1 MTVPGAKRRDCKW
14 LIVILGSSLL
24 MSACGLL
31 QAQPTPTPT
40 PTLAKSTRVVARGKI
55 IPEFDVIKLSVSNA
69 EDSRVN
75 QILVKVGD
83 RVRRNQVI
91 ATLQGSDRRLADLKA
106 AQTNVK
112 LLQARLIK
120 AKQGDAK
127 PGGIAAQQAVVARL
141 ETQLPVEITQKEA
154 EIVSAQAS
162 LREAA
167 LTYQRRQQL
176 YKQGA
181 ISRAEV
187 DAAREEFET
196 TRATLAAQIASL
208 EQTVTTLKAQIQE
221 EKARLVELQQVRP
234 IDVTIAQAELERAL
248 IEVQQSRADYDDTQ
262 VRAPIPG
269 QILRINTKVGEQVNT
284 ELGIVDLGRTEQMF
298 VQAEVYETD
307 IGKVKKG
314 QRATILSEYG
324 GFEGEIQGVVDDI
337 GRQIDPPTLSTGN
350 NNPTTDEN
358 ARVVN
363 VSIRIDQ
370 DDSPIV
376 AGLTNMQVR
385 VTVNLKEEAG

>member
-1 MTVPGAKRRDCKW
+1 MTVPGAKRRDCKQM
-14 LIVILGSSLL
+14 IVILGASFL
-24 MSACGLL
+24 MSSCGLL

-40 PTLAKSTRVVARGKI
+40 PKTIKSNRVVARGKI
-55 IPEFDVIKLSVSNA
+55 IPEFGVIKVSVSNA

-75 QILVKVGD
+75 QLLVKEGD
-83 RVRRNQVI
+83 RVRKDQVI
-91 ATLQGSDRRLADLKA
+91 ATLQGADRRREDLKA
-106 AQTNVK
+106 ALANVK
-112 LLQARLIK
+112 LSQARLIK

-127 PGGIAAQQAVVARL
+127 PGGIAAQQAVVIRL
-141 ETQLPVEITQKEA
+141 KTQLPVEIKQKEA

-167 LTYQRRQQL
+167 LTYQRRRQL
-176 YKQGA
+176 YQQGA

-187 DAAREEFET
+187 DTAREEFET

-221 EKARLVELQQVRP
+221 EKARLAELQQIRP
-234 IDVTIAQAELERAL
+234 IDVTIAQAELQRAL
-248 IEVQQSRADYDDTQ
+248 IEVEQRRADYDDTQ
-262 VRAPIPG
+262 VQAPIPG

-284 ELGIVDLGRTEQMF
+284 QLGIVDLGRTEQMY
-298 VQAEVYETD
+298 VLAEVYETD
-307 IGKVKKG
+307 ITKINKG

-324 GFEGEIQGVVDDI
+324 GFKGEIQGVVDDV
-337 GRQIDPPTLSTGN
+337 GLQIDPRTLSTGN

-358 ARVVN
+358 ARIVN

-385 VTVNLKEEAG
+385 VTIDL

>member
-1 MTVPGAKRRDCKW
+1 MTVPGAKRQDGKW

-40 PTLAKSTRVVARGKI
+40 PIAVKSNRVVARGKI

-75 QILVKVGD
+75 RILVKVGD
-83 RVRRNQVI
+83 RVRANQVI
-91 ATLQGSDRRLADLKA
+91 ATLQGADRRLADLKA
-106 AQTNVK
+106 AQANVK

-127 PGGIAAQQAVVARL
+127 PGGIAAQQAVVVRL
-141 ETQLPVEITQKEA
+141 ETQLPVEIKQKEA

-176 YKQGA
+176 FKQGA

-187 DAAREEFET
+187 DTAREEFET
-196 TRATLAAQIASL
+196 TRATLATQIASL
-208 EQTVTTLKAQIQE
+208 EQTVTTLKAQILE
-221 EKARLVELQQVRP
+221 EKARLAELQQVRP
-234 IDVTIAQAELERAL
+234 IDVTIAQAELEQAL
-248 IEVQQSRADYDDTQ
+248 IEVEQRRADYDDTQ

-284 ELGIVDLGRTEQMF
+284 QLGIVDLGRTEQMF

-307 IGKVKKG
+307 VSKVRKG
-314 QRATILSEYG
+314 QRAKILSEYG
-324 GFEGEIQGVVDDI
+324 GFEGEIQGVVDDV
-337 GRQIDPPTLSTGN
+337 GLQIDPRTLSTGN

-363 VSIRIDQ
+363 VSIRIDK

-385 VTVNLKEEAG
+385 VTIDLQEKAG

>member
-1 MTVPGAKRRDCKW
+1 M
-14 LIVILGSSLL
+14 

-40 PTLAKSTRVVARGKI
+40 PKTIKSSRVVARGKI
-55 IPEFDVIKLSVSNA
+55 IPEFGVIKVSVSNA

-75 QILVKVGD
+75 QLLVKEGD
-83 RVRRNQVI
+83 RVRKDQVI
-91 ATLQGSDRRLADLKA
+91 ATLQGADRRREDLKA
-106 AQTNVK
+106 ALTNVK

-127 PGGIAAQQAVVARL
+127 PGGIAAQQAVVIRL
-141 ETQLPVEITQKEA
+141 KTQLPVEIKQKEA
-154 EIVSAQAS
+154 EVVSAQAS

-167 LTYQRRQQL
+167 LTYQRRRQL
-176 YKQGA
+176 YQQGA

-187 DAAREEFET
+187 DTAREEFET

-221 EKARLVELQQVRP
+221 EKARLAELQQIRP
-234 IDVTIAQAELERAL
+234 IDVTIAQAELQRAL
-248 IEVQQSRADYDDTQ
+248 IEVEQRRADYDDTQ
-262 VRAPIPG
+262 VQAPIPG

-284 ELGIVDLGRTEQMF
+284 QLGIVDLGRTEQMY
-298 VQAEVYETD
+298 VLVEVYETD
-307 IGKVKKG
+307 ITKINKG

-324 GFEGEIQGVVDDI
+324 GFKGEIQGVVDDV
-337 GRQIDPPTLSTGN
+337 GLQIDPRTLSTGN

-358 ARVVN
+358 ARIVN
-363 VSIRIDQ
+363 VYIRIDQ

-385 VTVNLKEEAG
+385 VTIDL

>member
-1 MTVPGAKRRDCKW
+1 MTLPGAKRQSYIR
-14 LIVILGSSLL
+14 LIVILGTSLI

-31 QAQPTPTPT
+31 QAQPTPAPT
-40 PTLAKSTRVVARGKI
+40 PAVKRTRVVARGKI

-83 RVRRNQVI
+83 RVQGNQVI
-91 ATLQGSDRRLADLKA
+91 ATLQGADRRLADLKA

-120 AKQGDAK
+120 TRQGDAK
-127 PGGIAAQQAVVARL
+127 PGGIAAQQAVVVRL
-141 ETQLPVEITQKEA
+141 ETQLPVEIKQKQA
-154 EIVSAQAS
+154 EIISAQAS

-167 LTYQRRQQL
+167 LTYKRRQQL
-176 YKQGA
+176 FQEGA

-196 TRATLAAQIASL
+196 TRATLATQTASL
-208 EQTVTTLKAQIQE
+208 EQTVTTLKAQTLE
-221 EKARLVELQQVRP
+221 EKARLAELQQVRP
-234 IDVTIAQAELERAL
+234 IDIIIAQAELERAL
-248 IEVQQSRADYDDTQ
+248 IEVQQRKADYDDTQ

-284 ELGIVDLGRTEQMF
+284 QLGIVDLGRTEQMY
-298 VQAEVYETD
+298 VLAEVYETD
-307 IGKVKKG
+307 IAKINKG

-324 GFEGEIQGVVDDI
+324 GFEGEIEGVVDDV
-337 GRQIDPPTLSTGN
+337 GLQIDPRTLSTGN
-350 NNPTTDEN
+350 ANPTTDEN

-363 VSIRIDQ
+363 VSIRIDK

>member
-1 MTVPGAKRRDCKW
+1 MTVPGAKRRDCKQ
-14 LIVILGSSLL
+14 LIVILGASFL

-40 PTLAKSTRVVARGKI
+40 PKTIKSNRVVARGKI
-55 IPEFDVIKLSVSNA
+55 IPEFGVIKVSVSNA

-75 QILVKVGD
+75 QLLVKEGD
-83 RVRRNQVI
+83 RVRKDQVI
-91 ATLQGSDRRLADLKA
+91 ATLQGADRRREDLKA
-106 AQTNVK
+106 ALANVK
-112 LLQARLIK
+112 LSQARLIK

-127 PGGIAAQQAVVARL
+127 PGGIAAQQAVVIRL
-141 ETQLPVEITQKEA
+141 KTQLPVEIKQKEA

-167 LTYQRRQQL
+167 LTYQRRRQL
-176 YKQGA
+176 YQQGA

-187 DAAREEFET
+187 DTAREEFET

-221 EKARLVELQQVRP
+221 EKARLAELQQIRP
-234 IDVTIAQAELERAL
+234 IDVTIAQAELQRAL
-248 IEVQQSRADYDDTQ
+248 IEVEQRRADYDDTQ
-262 VRAPIPG
+262 VQAPIPG

-284 ELGIVDLGRTEQMF
+284 QLGIVDLGRTEQMY
-298 VQAEVYETD
+298 VLAEVYETD
-307 IGKVKKG
+307 ITKINKG

-324 GFEGEIQGVVDDI
+324 GFKGEIQGVVDDV
-337 GRQIDPPTLSTGN
+337 GLQIDPRTLSTGN

-358 ARVVN
+358 ARIVN

-385 VTVNLKEEAG
+385 VTIDL

>member
-1 MTVPGAKRRDCKW
+1 MTVPGAKRRDCKQ
-14 LIVILGSSLL
+14 LIVILGASFL

-40 PTLAKSTRVVARGKI
+40 PTTVKSSRVVARGKI
-55 IPEFDVIKLSVSNA
+55 IPEFGVIKVSVSNA

-75 QILVKVGD
+75 QLLVKEGD
-83 RVRRNQVI
+83 RVRKDQVI
-91 ATLQGSDRRLADLKA
+91 ATLQGADRRREDLKA
-106 AQTNVK
+106 ALANVK
-112 LLQARLIK
+112 LSQARLIK

-127 PGGIAAQQAVVARL
+127 PGGIAAQQAVVIRL
-141 ETQLPVEITQKEA
+141 KTQLPVEIKQKEA

-167 LTYQRRQQL
+167 LTYQRRRQL
-176 YKQGA
+176 YQQGA

-187 DAAREEFET
+187 DTAREEFET

-221 EKARLVELQQVRP
+221 EKARLAELQQIRP
-234 IDVTIAQAELERAL
+234 IDVTIAQAELQRAL
-248 IEVQQSRADYDDTQ
+248 IEVEQRRADYDDTQ
-262 VRAPIPG
+262 VQAPIPG

-284 ELGIVDLGRTEQMF
+284 QLGIVDLGRTEQMY
-298 VQAEVYETD
+298 VLAEVYETD
-307 IGKVKKG
+307 ITKINKG

-324 GFEGEIQGVVDDI
+324 GFKGEIQGVVDDV
-337 GRQIDPPTLSTGN
+337 GLQIDPRTLSTGN

-358 ARVVN
+358 ARIVN

-385 VTVNLKEEAG
+385 VTIDL

>member
-1 MTVPGAKRRDCKW
+1 MTVPGAKRRDCQQ
-14 LIVILGSSLL
+14 LIVILGASFL

-40 PTLAKSTRVVARGKI
+40 PTTVKSSRVVARGKI
-55 IPEFDVIKLSVSNA
+55 IPEFGVIKVSVSNA

-75 QILVKVGD
+75 QLLVKEGD
-83 RVRRNQVI
+83 RVRKDQVI
-91 ATLQGSDRRLADLKA
+91 ATLQGADRRREDLKA
-106 AQTNVK
+106 ALANVK
-112 LLQARLIK
+112 LSQARLIK

-127 PGGIAAQQAVVARL
+127 PGGIAAQQAVVIRL
-141 ETQLPVEITQKEA
+141 KTQLPVESKQKEA

-167 LTYQRRQQL
+167 LTYQRRRQL
-176 YKQGA
+176 YQQGA

-196 TRATLAAQIASL
+196 TRATLATQIASL

-221 EKARLVELQQVRP
+221 EKARLAELQQIRP
-234 IDVTIAQAELERAL
+234 IDVTIAQAELQQAL
-248 IEVQQSRADYDDTQ
+248 IEVEQRRADYDDTQ
-262 VRAPIPG
+262 VQAPIPG

-284 ELGIVDLGRTEQMF
+284 QLGIVDLGRTEQMY
-298 VQAEVYETD
+298 VLAEVYETD
-307 IGKVKKG
+307 ITKINKG

-324 GFEGEIQGVVDDI
+324 GFKGEIQGVVDDV
-337 GRQIDPPTLSTGN
+337 GLQIDPRTLSTGN

-358 ARVVN
+358 ARIVN

-385 VTVNLKEEAG
+385 VTIDL

>member
-1 MTVPGAKRRDCKW
+1 MTSPGAKQRSGKQ
-14 LIVILGSSLL
+14 LIIILGASSLI
-24 MSACGLL
+24 SACGWI
-31 QAQPTPTPT
+31 QAQPPPS
-40 PTLAKSTRVVARGKI
+40 PALAVKATQVVARGKI

-75 QILVKVGD
+75 RILVKVGD
-83 RVRRNQVI
+83 RVQANQVI
-91 ATLQGSDRRLADLKA
+91 ATLQGADRRLADLKA
-106 AQTNVK
+106 ARANVK
-112 LLQARLIK
+112 LLQARLVK

-141 ETQLPVEITQKEA
+141 ETQLPVEVKQRQA

-162 LREAA
+162 LQEAA

-176 YKQGA
+176 LQEGA
-181 ISRAEV
+181 ISQAEV
-187 DAAREEFET
+187 DEAREEFET
-196 TRATLAAQIASL
+196 TRATLAAQKAAL
-208 EQTVTTLKAQIQE
+208 DQTNTTLNAQIYE
-221 EKARLVELQQVRP
+221 EKARLAELQQVRP
-234 IDVTIAQAELERAL
+234 IDVTIAQAELEQAV

-284 ELGIVDLGRTEQMF
+284 ELGIVDLGRTEQMY
-298 VQAEVYETD
+298 VLTEVYETD
-307 IGKVKKG
+307 ITKIKEG

-324 GFEGEIQGVVDDI
+324 GFGGKIQGVVDGI
-337 GRQIDPPTLSTGN
+337 GLQIDPRTLSEGN
-350 NNPTTDEN
+350 TNPTNDEN

-363 VSIRIDQ
+363 VSIRINNT
-370 DDSPIV
+370 DSPTV

-385 VTVNLKEEAG
+385 VTIDLEEEAG

>member
-1 MTVPGAKRRDCKW
+1 MTVSGAKRRNNKW
-14 LIVILGSSLL
+14 LIFLLGSSLL

-40 PTLAKSTRVVARGKI
+40 PKSIKSNRVVARGKI

-75 QILVKVGD
+75 LILVKVGE
-83 RVRRNQVI
+83 RVGRNQVI
-91 ATLQGSDRRLADLKA
+91 ATLQGADRRLADLKA

-112 LLQARLIK
+112 LLKARLIK

-127 PGGIAAQQAVVARL
+127 PGGIAAQQAVVLRL
-141 ETQLPVEITQKEA
+141 KAQLPVEVKQKEA
-154 EIVSAQAS
+154 EIFSAQAS
-162 LREAA
+162 LREAT

-176 YKQGA
+176 YTQGA
-181 ISRAEV
+181 ISQAEV
-187 DAAREEFET
+187 DTAREAFET
-196 TRATLAAQIASL
+196 TRATLATQVASL
-208 EQTVTTLKAQIQE
+208 EQTATTLKAQIQE
-221 EKARLVELQQVRP
+221 EQARLVELQQVRP
-234 IDVTIAQAELERAL
+234 IDVTIAQAELEQAL
-248 IEVQQSRADYDDTQ
+248 IEVEQRRADYDDTQ

-284 ELGIVDLGRTEQMF
+284 QRGIVDLGRTEQMF

-307 IGKVKKG
+307 VRKIQKG
-314 QRATILSEYG
+314 QQATILSEYG
-324 GFEGEIQGVVDDI
+324 GFEGKLQGIVDDI

-363 VSIRIDQ
+363 VAIRIDP

-385 VTVNLKEEAG
+385 VTIDLEEKSK

>member
-1 MTVPGAKRRDCKW
+1 MTIPGAKRRDCKR
-14 LIVILGSSLL
+14 LIVILGTSLL

-40 PTLAKSTRVVARGKI
+40 PTPVKSNRVVARGKI

-75 QILVKVGD
+75 RILVKVGD
-83 RVRRNQVI
+83 RVRANQVI
-91 ATLQGSDRRLADLKA
+91 ATLQGADRRLADLKA
-106 AQTNVK
+106 AQANVK
-112 LLQARLIK
+112 LLQARLAK

-141 ETQLPVEITQKEA
+141 ETQLPVEIKQKEA

-162 LREAA
+162 LREAG

-176 YKQGA
+176 YTEGA

-196 TRATLAAQIASL
+196 TRATLATQIASL

-234 IDVTIAQAELERAL
+234 IDVTIAQTELERAL
-248 IEVQQSRADYDDTQ
+248 IEVEQRRADYDDTQ

-284 ELGIVDLGRTEQMF
+284 QLGIVDLGRTEQMF

-307 IGKVKKG
+307 ITKVKKG

-324 GFEGEIQGVVDDI
+324 GFEGEIQGVVDDV
-337 GRQIDPPTLSTGN
+337 GLQIDPRTLSTGN

-363 VSIRIDQ
+363 VSIRIDK

-385 VTVNLKEEAG
+385 VTIDLEETAG

>member
-1 MTVPGAKRRDCKW
+1 MTVPGAKRRDGKW

-40 PTLAKSTRVVARGKI
+40 PKTVKANRVVARGKI

-75 QILVKVGD
+75 RILVKVGD
-83 RVRRNQVI
+83 RVRANQVI
-91 ATLQGSDRRLADLKA
+91 ATLQGADRRLADLKA

-127 PGGIAAQQAVVARL
+127 PGGIAAQQAVVIRL
-141 ETQLPVEITQKEA
+141 ETQLPVEIKQKEA

-176 YKQGA
+176 FQQGA

-187 DAAREEFET
+187 DTAREEFET
-196 TRATLAAQIASL
+196 TRATLATQIASL

-221 EKARLVELQQVRP
+221 AKARLAELQQVRP

-248 IEVQQSRADYDDTQ
+248 IEVEQRRADYNDTQ

-284 ELGIVDLGRTEQMF
+284 QLGIVDLGRTEQMF

-307 IGKVKKG
+307 VSKVQKG

-324 GFEGEIQGVVDDI
+324 GFEGEIQGVVDDV
-337 GRQIDPPTLSTGN
+337 GLQIDPRTLSTGN

-363 VSIRIDQ
+363 VSIRIDP

-385 VTVNLKEEAG
+385 VTIDLQEKAG

>member
-1 MTVPGAKRRDCKW
+1 MTVPGAKRRDCKQ
-14 LIVILGSSLL
+14 LIVILGASFL

-40 PTLAKSTRVVARGKI
+40 PTTVKSSRVVARGKI
-55 IPEFDVIKLSVSNA
+55 IPEFGVIKVSVSNA

-75 QILVKVGD
+75 QLLVKEGD
-83 RVRRNQVI
+83 RVRKDQVI
-91 ATLQGSDRRLADLKA
+91 ATLQGADRRREDLKA
-106 AQTNVK
+106 ALANVK

-127 PGGIAAQQAVVARL
+127 PGGIAAQQAVVIRL
-141 ETQLPVEITQKEA
+141 ETQLPVEIKQKEA

-167 LTYQRRQQL
+167 LTYQRRRQL
-176 YKQGA
+176 YQQGA

-196 TRATLAAQIASL
+196 TRATLATQIASL

-221 EKARLVELQQVRP
+221 EKARLAELQQIRP
-234 IDVTIAQAELERAL
+234 IDVTIAQAELQQAL
-248 IEVQQSRADYDDTQ
+248 IEVEQRRADYDDTQ
-262 VRAPIPG
+262 VQAPIPG

-284 ELGIVDLGRTEQMF
+284 QLGIVDLGRTEQMY
-298 VQAEVYETD
+298 VLAEVYETD
-307 IGKVKKG
+307 ITKINKG

-324 GFEGEIQGVVDDI
+324 GFKGEIQGVVDDV
-337 GRQIDPPTLSTGN
+337 GLQIDPRTLSTGN

-358 ARVVN
+358 ARIVN

-385 VTVNLKEEAG
+385 VTIDL